1 VTNTTADVVVIG
13 AGLAGLAAAR
23 TLTRAGSSV
32 VVLEARDRVGGRT
45 LSCPIGQYPDEA
57 VDLGA
62 QWVTGRQERILDFAR
77 EHEIPV
83 FECYHEGSDAVIAG
97 DQIESSPPGAVP
109 SAVQGVI
116 QRLDAMA
123 ESVAPEKPWA
133 AAGAQEWDRIS
144 ISSWLERELADDEAR
159 AWVQQPAEGYFAVPA
174 SEVPLLHALF
184 YARANGGF
192 AYLVGEEG
200 VPSNQLSL
208 AGGSQR
214 LAISLSDRLGQ
225 SVSLGCPVRRLSW
238 GRNRVCAEWA
248 SGEARGRCAI
258 VALAPSLAG
267 RIDYNPPLPPER
279 DQLCQRFPLGTGWK
293 FQAVYESP
301 FWRDEGRSGRVTDL
315 DRSLDAYDGS
325 PMGGRVGAI
334 IVFMG
339 IEASWRAA
347 ALSSDERRRL
357 VLGSLERAL
366 GPRAAHPDRFLERM
380 WGFDPYSR
388 GDVSVPTLGT
398 WTSFG
403 AALREP
409 IGPLHWAGTETAIEF
424 PGQMEGAIRSGER
437 AAREVLASMGHDEPK
452 DHSAQVGVYQ

>member
-1 VTNTTADVVVIG
+1 VTDITADVVVVG
-13 AGLAGLAAAR
+13 GGLAGLAAAR
-23 TLTRAGSSV
+23 SLTRAGCSA

-45 LSCPIGQYPDEA
+45 LSCPIGEFADEA

-62 QWVTGRQERILDFAR
+62 QWLTKHQGRILELAR
-77 EHEIPV
+77 EHEIAV
-83 FECYHEGSDAVIAG
+83 FECYHEGSDALITGGQVEI
-97 DQIESSPPGAVP
+97 SPPGAVP
-109 SAVQGVI
+109 RAVEDVI
-116 QRLDAMA
+116 ARLDAMA
-123 ESVAPEKPWA
+123 DSVAPEAPWA
-133 AAGAQEWDRIS
+133 AAGARDWDRIS
-144 ISSWLERELADDEAR
+144 LGSWLEQELADDEAR
-159 AWVQQPAEGYFAVPA
+159 AWLQLPAEGYFAVPV

-214 LAISLSDRLGQ
+214 LANSLADRLGQ
-225 SVSLGCPVRRLSW
+225 SVALGCPVRRLSW
-238 GRNRVCAEWA
+238 GRDLVCAA
-248 SGEARGRCAI
+248 YTSGEVRGRRAI

-267 RIDYNPPLPPER
+267 RIDYDPHLPPVR

-293 FQAVYESP
+293 FQAAYQTP
-301 FWRDEGRSGRVTDL
+301 FWRAEGRSGRVTDL

-357 VLGSLERAL
+357 VLGSLEQAF
-366 GPRAAHPDRFLERM
+366 GPRAAHPVQFFERM

-403 AALREP
+403 PALREP
-409 IGPLHWAGTETAIEF
+409 IGPLHWAGTETATAF

-437 AAREVLASMGHDEPK
+437 AAREVLASMEHDAPDEHP
-452 DHSAQVGVYQ
+452 AQVEAYQ